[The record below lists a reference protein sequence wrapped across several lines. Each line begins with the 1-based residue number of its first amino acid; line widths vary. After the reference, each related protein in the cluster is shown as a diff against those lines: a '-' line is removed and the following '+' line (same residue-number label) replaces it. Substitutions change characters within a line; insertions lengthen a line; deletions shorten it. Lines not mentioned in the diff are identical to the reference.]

1 MTVSYRPASRRK
13 DLRPGSLDSACRAQ
27 TGGLRGDCAEKASG
41 ARRDSR
47 TELQALL
54 DFLRAGG
61 TLVVTRIDRLAR
73 SLKDLRDIVHEL
85 KAKDVTLKSDRTAGR
100 YR

>member
-61 TLVVTRIDRLAR
+61 TRIDRLAR